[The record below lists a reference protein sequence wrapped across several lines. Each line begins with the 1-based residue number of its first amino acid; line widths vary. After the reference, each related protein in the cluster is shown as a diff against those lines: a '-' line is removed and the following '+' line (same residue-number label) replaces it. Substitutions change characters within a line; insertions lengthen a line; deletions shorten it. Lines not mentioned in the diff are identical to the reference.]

1 MILKKI
7 GTATATAVFLLGTS
21 SLIAAP
27 KVADGTGLSI
37 QVTSADLLIELQNS
51 MCVYNSQV
59 FGEGSRTEQEDGNIY
74 VCTARVGAVQ
84 VGESRVYW
92 RRYGG

>member
-7 GTATATAVFLLGTS
+7 GTAAAVLLLGTS

-37 QVTSADLLIELQNS
+37 QVTSADLLVEVQNS
-51 MCVYNSQV
+51 MCIYKSQL
-59 FGEGSRTEQEDGNIY
+59 FGEGSRIQQEDGYIF
-74 VCTARVGAVQ
+74 VCRARIGALKQ
-84 VGESRVYW
+84 GESRVYW